1 MEGLFVYNNSW
12 KKILCQILLMFI
24 FPAMIRAYSVSGDAI
39 TNNNDKDA
47 SVSSHINIIP
57 KPVLVRSE
65 PGYFN
70 LTSDVRIIATAENPE
85 INVIAN
91 RLSKQIENNIG
102 LKLKVSSSVTNKDKT
117 IRLILTNEQN
127 TSIGKE
133 GYVIE
138 IKSSGIDISANKPA
152 GIYYG
157 VQSFIQLLP
166 VEIKNNTGES
176 RTSIP
181 CVYIMDYPRFVWR
194 GLLLDVAHHFFEK
207 EYVMKFI
214 DQMSK
219 YKYNILQL
227 HMTNDNGWRIEI
239 KEFPNLNRTGSWRVP
254 RTGIWG
260 SFEQPQAGEK
270 ATDGGYYTQ
279 DDIKEL
285 VRYAQER
292 YVTIVP
298 GIEVPGHSLAMIA
311 SYPSLSCTGLQY
323 DINPGSPRSKEV
335 PYAVCPGNESV
346 FEMLDKILT
355 EYASL
360 FPGEYIH
367 IGGDEVSKDFWKNCP
382 KCQKRM
388 ADENLKDVEELQ
400 SYFIKRIEKILNSK
414 GKKLMGWDEILE
426 GGLAPGASVM
436 SWRGMEGGIKAARM
450 KHHVVMSPTQYCYFD
465 YKQTDPKI
473 VPEPINWGLLRLSQ
487 VYKFEPVPDNVDPQ
501 YILGG
506 QGNVWS
512 EHIPTCRQNDYMT
525 WPRAMAL
532 AEVLWSPKVE
542 RDIDEFIPRL
552 EAQFPSFDRDQV
564 NYAKSIYDPII
575 TPVRTQDGLMQII
588 FSSEV
593 KGLDVYYT
601 FNGTIPDN
609 FSLKYKQQPV
619 NIPKGATQVWA
630 ITYRNGKPV
639 GKLLVITIEELQRR
653 SPKS

>member
-1 MEGLFVYNNSW
+1 MKVFIVCNNIW
-12 KKILCQILLMFI
+12 KKILCQILIMLI
-24 FPAMIRAYSVSGDAI
+24 FPAMTWAYFVSGDMT
-39 TNNNDKDA
+39 TNINRNTPEP
-47 SVSSHINIIP
+47 SQLNIIP
-57 KPVLVRSE
+57 KPVLMRSSS
-65 PGYFN
+65 GYFN
-70 LTSDVRIIATAENPE
+70 LTYNVKIVASAWNPE
-85 INVIAN
+85 INDIAN
-91 RLSKQIENNIG
+91 RLSKQIEIPTG
-102 LKLKVSSSVTNKDKT
+102 LKLKVSSSISKSDKA
-117 IRLILTNEQN
+117 IRLILNDTQD
-127 TSIGKE
+127 TSIGNE

-138 IKSSGIDISANKPA
+138 IKPSRIDISANTPA
-152 GIYYG
+152 GLFYG
-157 VQSFIQLLP
+157 VQSFIQFFP
-166 VEIKNNTGES
+166 AEIEKNANKINLN
-176 RTSIP
+176 IP

-194 GLLLDVAHHFFEK
+194 GLLLDIAHHFFEK
-207 EYVMKFI
+207 EYIMKFI

-219 YKYNILQL
+219 YKYNTLQL
-227 HMTNDNGWRIEI
+227 HLTNDNGWRIEI
-239 KEFPNLNRTGSWRVP
+239 KEFPKLNQVGSWRVP

-260 SFEQPQAGEK
+260 TFEQPQAGEK

-279 DDIKEL
+279 EDIKEL

-311 SYPSLSCTGLQY
+311 SYPALSCTGLQY
-323 DINPGSPRSKEV
+323 NINPGSPRSKDV

-367 IGGDEVSKDFWKNCP
+367 VGGDEVDKEFWKNCP

-388 ADENLKDVEELQ
+388 ADENLKDVNELQ

-436 SWRGMEGGIKAARM
+436 SWRGMEGGIRAARM

-465 YKQTDPKI
+465 YRQTDTKI
-473 VPEPINWGLLRLSQ
+473 VPEPISWGQLRLSQ

-506 QGNVWS
+506 QGNIWS
-512 EHIPTCRQNDYMT
+512 EFIPTCRQNDYMT

-532 AEVLWSPKVE
+532 AEVLWSPKGD

-575 TPVRTQDGLMQII
+575 TPVKNADGLLQIT
-588 FSSEV
+588 FTSEV
-593 KGLDVYYT
+593 KGLDVFYT
-601 FNGTIPDN
+601 FNGTIPDK
-609 FSLKYKQQPV
+609 FSLKYQQQPV

-630 ITYRNGKPV
+630 ITYRNGKPI
-639 GKLLVITIEELQRR
+639 GKLLQITIEELQLRL
-653 SPKS
+653 SIS